1 MLSENLKRLRKTKG
15 LTQEELAARLNVVR
29 QTASK
34 WEKGL
39 SVPDSEMLIELSH
52 QLDTPVAALLGESID
67 APGTEES
74 IAAISENLSRINA
87 QLAKNANRKRRLF
100 RGLAIAGLVCVLLRL
115 CIHVLPLFP
124 SSSGGTDIGIIGG
137 ADGPTAIFISSMAMS
152 GAEFLLLAGILILS
166 VAGIILTR
174 KR

>member
-1 MLSENLKRLRKTKG
+1 MLSENLKRLRKAKG

-29 QTASK
+29 QTVSK

-39 SVPDSEMLIELSH
+39 SVPDSEMLIELSN

-67 APGTEES
+67 TAGTEES

-87 QLAKNANRKRRLF
+87 QLAKNANRRRQLF
-100 RGLAIAGLVCVLLRL
+100 RGLAMAGIACVLLRL
-115 CIHVLPLFP
+115 CIYVFTSCPPFNG
-124 SSSGGTDIGIIGG
+124 SGDAAIIGG
-137 ADGPTAIFISSMAMS
+137 ADGPTAIFVSSATMG
-152 GAEFLLLAGILILS
+152 GAELLLLAGILILS
-166 VAGIILTR
+166 IAGIILTR